1 MGHHGPTPLHPH
13 DRPWPHHDFSWISNR
28 KSYDQCVKDRHLL
41 NLLGQ
46 YLKRCSERGGLYRD
60 HNQSIALGS
69 PLSPINS
76 GLFLKKLD
84 ERGH

>member
-1 MGHHGPTPLHPH
+1 
-13 DRPWPHHDFSWISNR
+13 
-28 KSYDQCVKDRHLL
+28 VKDRHLL